1 MKTNKTFINIFF
13 TMILGI
19 LLVSTVSAKGSSEKT
34 GLQPVR
40 LGLLP
45 DADSLPFIAAEKEGL
60 YKSFDAPVEL
70 VHFMS
75 PLERDAAFQAGQIDG
90 FVGDTL
96 GALFLETGGIDIT
109 ITSNTSGRY
118 GIAAAPGSVVSSL
131 EDLTNKP
138 IGISTN
144 TIIEYAVHALF
155 SQQGIG
161 AEEISLT
168 AVPKM
173 PVRMELLLQGAISA
187 AGLPEP
193 LYSLVIA
200 KGAVAVA
207 DTSSLTSSPGIMIF
221 SAAVVEDRKE
231 DLQNLYRAY
240 QEAANRIDSDQESYR
255 AFLVETAGFPEPV
268 RNSYEFVRYGSASL
282 PSEEEIDI
290 VAQWMMHKG
299 LISGSPDYRTLVSE
313 NWNLNF
319 LD

>member
-1 MKTNKTFINIFF
+1 MKINKILKSIFF
-13 TMILGI
+13 SIIMGT
-19 LLVSTVSAKGSSEKT
+19 LLVSAISAKGSGEKT
-34 GLQPVR
+34 ALQPIR

-45 DADSLPFIAAEKEGL
+45 DADSLPFLAAEKEGL
-60 YKSFDAPVEL
+60 YESFGTPVEL

-90 FVGDTL
+90 LVGDTL
-96 GALFLETGGIDIT
+96 GALFLETGGMDIT

-118 GIAAAPGSVVSSL
+118 GIAAAPGSGINSL
-131 EDLTNKP
+131 EDLKNKP

-155 SQQGIG
+155 SQQGIDV
-161 AEEISLT
+161 EEISVT

-173 PVRMELLLQGAISA
+173 PVRMELLLQGVISA

-200 KGAVAVA
+200 KGAVPVA
-207 DTSSLTSSPGIMIF
+207 DTSSLKSSPGIMIF
-221 SAAVVEDRKE
+221 SATTVENRRE

-240 QEAANRIDSDQESYR
+240 REAAHRIDSNPESYR
-255 AFLVETAGFPEPV
+255 DFLVETAGFPELV
-268 RNSYEFVRYGSASL
+268 RDSYEFLRYGTASL
-282 PSEEEIDI
+282 PSEEDITI
-290 VAQWMMHKG
+290 VARWMIDKG
-299 LISGSPDYRTLVSE
+299 LISESPDYSKLVSK
-313 NWNLNF
+313 NWNLDF